1 MALIWCQVRMDLYYD
16 YLSQYEPAAR
26 NKVLAFFG
34 NLSSQGIGHIR
45 LFLVEGRI
53 LLHDKLA
60 AGDGPDDRD
69 LNMALSLYYLA
80 APIKDSER
88 YYHF

>member
-1 MALIWCQVRMDLYYD
+1 MD
-16 YLSQYEPAAR
+16 
-26 NKVLAFFG
+26 AFFG
-34 NLSSQGIGHIR
+34 NLSLQGMEEIR

-53 LLHDKLA
+53 LLNDEFA

-69 LNMALSLYYLA
+69 LYMALSLYYLA

-88 YYHF
+88 YHHF

>member
-1 MALIWCQVRMDLYYD
+1 MD
-16 YLSQYEPAAR
+16 
-26 NKVLAFFG
+26 AFFG
-34 NLSSQGIGHIR
+34 NLSLQGMEEIR

-69 LNMALSLYYLA
+69 LYMALSLDYLA
-80 APIKDSER
+80 ALIKSSER
-88 YYHF
+88 DYPF